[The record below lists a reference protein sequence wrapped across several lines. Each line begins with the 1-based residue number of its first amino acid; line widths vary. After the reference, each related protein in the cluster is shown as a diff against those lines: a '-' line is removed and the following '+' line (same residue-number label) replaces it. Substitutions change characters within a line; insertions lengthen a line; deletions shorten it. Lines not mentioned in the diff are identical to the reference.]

1 MLDVWSMSSPV
12 KLSSIPSD
20 SPTVRQSDSGG
31 SGSDSPTTPC
41 HLFGVHTWLASKL
54 SYWLGWH
61 TSTQQDIYHTK
72 ADTSQHMGLVGP
84 PALLACAARPVARS
98 VVRFSLLVH
107 FSTRQCSQAFRFDFN
122 KEKCDKRKWGYL
134 RSLGESCRS

>member
-1 MLDVWSMSSPV
+1 M
-12 KLSSIPSD
+12 
-20 SPTVRQSDSGG
+20 
-31 SGSDSPTTPC
+31 
-41 HLFGVHTWLASKL
+41 ASKL

-72 ADTSQHMGLVGP
+72 ADTSQHTGLVGP

-122 KEKCDKRKWGYL
+122 KRKMPQKKVGVLEITW
-134 RSLGESCRS
+134 